1 MRTMITE
8 LTLKVTYDAQD
19 TLDYHI
25 ASTMHGILMEYLE
38 KSYGDAMHQDVL
50 KPYSQTV
57 FDMTANSFCWRICT
71 LTKEAEEKIIRPIME
86 EDEFFLKYKQ
96 LKLKVREKQ
105 AKYVSYEELITTY
118 YFEKQPRVLRMEFY
132 SPTSF
137 KSHGEYVFLPSIRL
151 IFQSLMNKYDSFST
165 DTAIGNDEIL
175 DQIEENVR
183 ITGYRLR
190 SVKFSLEGI
199 RIPAF
204 MGTITMYIKGPQQ
217 LVNLVRM
224 MAEFGQYSGIGIKT
238 SLGMGAYKIKE
249 GFKNDKRSNQNR
261 CRSTAS

>member
-1 MRTMITE
+1 MITE
-8 LTLKVTYDAQD
+8 LILKIDYDAKES
-19 TLDYHI
+19 LDYNI
-25 ASTMHGILMEYLE
+25 ASAMHGILMEYLE
-38 KSYGDAMHQDVL
+38 RHYGDAMHQDVL

-57 FDMTANSFCWRICT
+57 YDMNANSFYWRICT
-71 LTKEAEEKIIRPIME
+71 LTKEAEEKIIQPLMKE
-86 EDEFFLKYKQ
+86 NEFCLKYKQ

-105 AKYVSYEELITTY
+105 IKYVSYEELITTY

-137 KSHGEYVFLPSIRL
+137 KSRGEYVFLPSVRL

-175 DQIEENVR
+175 EQIEDNVR

-199 RIPAF
+199 RVPAF

-217 LVNLVRM
+217 LVNLIRM
-224 MAEFGQYSGIGIKT
+224 MAEFGQYSGVGIKT
-238 SLGMGAYKIKE
+238 SLGMGTYKIKE

-261 CRSTAS
+261 CRSTAP